1 MGQIISEA
9 SHWSNILSSSA
20 AGFAPCL
27 RQHGT
32 CLFKLAFVKAA
43 PGQGGDGGFLPPVH
57 QNNYICFGC
66 GVVIAMDALENQ
78 RNRRGR
84 YRNGQG

>member
-1 MGQIISEA
+1 MRQIISEA

-20 AGFAPCL
+20 LSSAPCL

-32 CLFKLAFVKAA
+32 CLFKLAFVKAPA
-43 PGQGGDGGFLPPVH
+43 QGGNGGFLRQVH
-57 QNNYICFGC
+57 QNNYICFDC
-66 GVVIAMDALENQ
+66 GVVIAMDVLENR

-84 YRNGQG
+84 YRYGQG